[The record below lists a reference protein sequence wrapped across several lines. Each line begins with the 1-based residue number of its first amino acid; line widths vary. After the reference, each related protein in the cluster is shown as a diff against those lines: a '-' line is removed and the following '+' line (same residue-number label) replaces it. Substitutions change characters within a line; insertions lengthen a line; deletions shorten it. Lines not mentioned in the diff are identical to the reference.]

1 MQTTTLL
8 PQRVAAKRKRIK
20 KEGIYGTVFAVLPL
34 VGFVLFSLV
43 PLLIAFY
50 TMFMGM
56 EGYRFDTM
64 HWNGFANFKAAFTDK
79 RFGLSL
85 GISAYV
91 TLGHLIGLVVSL
103 GTSVVLSQKL
113 KGSKFF
119 TVLFFIPYICS
130 SVATA
135 VMWRQMFNG
144 SNGIINEILKFLGSE
159 NGIDWMNDPKAY
171 TPMLIIVIAWQ
182 APGYGIVMFTA
193 ALTGV
198 NRTLYEAAEID
209 GAGKWKQFTA
219 ITMPAISP
227 TTFYLLLAGIINGLL
242 TFDIARIFTG
252 ESWSGAAGPKD
263 MGLTSV
269 LYIYYQGVQFRNM
282 PVASVMSMVL
292 FLIIM
297 VITVINYKLGDKWVS
312 YD

>member
-1 MQTTTLL
+1 MENSTLL
-8 PQRVAAKRKRIK
+8 PQRATRARKRIK
-20 KEGIYGTVFAVLPL
+20 KEEIYGTAFALIPL
-34 VGFVLFSLV
+34 AGFALFSLA

-64 HWNGFANFKAAFTDK
+64 HWNSFANFKAAFTDK

-91 TLGHLIGLVVSL
+91 TLGHMIGLAVSL
-103 GTSVVLSQKL
+103 ATSVLLSQKL

-135 VMWRQMFNG
+135 IMWRQMFNG
-144 SNGIINEILKFLGSE
+144 GNGLINELLKLFGSK
-159 NGIDWMNDPKAY
+159 NGVDWMNDPKAY
-171 TPMLIIVIAWQ
+171 TPMLVIVIAWQ

-198 NRTLYEAAEID
+198 NRALYEAARID
-209 GAGKWKQFTA
+209 GAGRWKQFTA

-227 TTFYLLLAGIINGLL
+227 TTFYLLLAGVINGLL
-242 TFDIARIFTG
+242 KIGRAH
-252 ESWSGAAGPKD
+252 
-263 MGLTSV
+263 V
-269 LYIYYQGVQFRNM
+269 
-282 PVASVMSMVL
+282 
-292 FLIIM
+292 
-297 VITVINYKLGDKWVS
+297 
-312 YD
+312 